1 MSYLNYEPSTGS
13 VKMRPMK
20 NKISKTLIPL
30 VIIVATRN
38 VELHKAALQLL
49 ISTTKLVWATVI
61 FIVEDPIPKE
71 VVLQIKHV
79 TSCLKV
85 FVLTF

>member
-1 MSYLNYEPSTGS
+1 MDPTQ
-13 VKMRPMK
+13 
-20 NKISKTLIPL
+20 NKISKTLIQL
-30 VIIVATRN
+30 IAIVVTRN
-38 VELHKAALQLL
+38 VKLHKAALQLL
-49 ISTTKLVWATVI
+49 ITTIKLTLATVI

-85 FVLTF
+85 FVLTL

>member
-38 VELHKAALQLL
+38 VGLHKAALQLL

-61 FIVEDPIPKE
+61 FIVEDHIQKE

-79 TSCLKV
+79 T
-85 FVLTF
+85 

>member
-1 MSYLNYEPSTGS
+1 MKYLNYDSSMGP
-13 VKMRPMK
+13 VKIHPMK
-20 NKISKTLIPL
+20 NKISKTLIQL
-30 VIIVATRN
+30 IAIVVTRN
-38 VELHKAALQLL
+38 VKLHRAALQLH
-49 ISTTKLVWATVI
+49 ITTMKLTLATVS

-79 TSCLKV
+79 TSCIKV

>member
-1 MSYLNYEPSTGS
+1 MKYLNYEPSTGL
-13 VKMRPMK
+13 VKIHPMK
-20 NKISKTLIPL
+20 NKISKTLIQL
-30 VIIVATRN
+30 IAIVVTRN
-38 VELHKAALQLL
+38 VKLHKAALQLL
-49 ISTTKLVWATVI
+49 ITTIKLTMATVI
-61 FIVEDPIPKE
+61 FIVEGPIPKE